1 MISWRK
7 LRRTVRPS
15 VLGKKYPNFK
25 GHNGPSCAIS
35 KLAQNFAHDCAPF
48 AKTTCQGVLKS
59 CPKRSKIAQSGHSG
73 RRKFGR

>member
-1 MISWRK
+1 MAQ
-7 LRRTVRPS
+7 V
-15 VLGKKYPNFK
+15 G
-25 GHNGPSCAIS
+25 AIS